1 MRLTKKSEDESVGE
15 EEVADTAEENLEEEV
30 EQLTQP
36 IIVLGG
42 RGSSEDEPPSMRTVG
57 LIGDLNEEK
66 SGEILS
72 GMLMMRHTGIK
83 KVPKDLDDLDA
94 GFDEVKQPMEFV
106 VSTHGGSASEMFG
119 IYDMMRFLQSEDFE
133 VNTVGIGKVMS
144 AGVLLLAA
152 GTKGNRRIG
161 KHTRVM
167 IHQVSSGHAGT
178 VSSMENEVAEIKNL
192 QEVYITCLAAETDMT
207 KRHIK
212 KLFNRKEDVY
222 ISAEQAVEYGIAD
235 EVF

>member
-1 MRLTKKSEDESVGE
+1 MINNNEK
-15 EEVADTAEENLEEEV
+15 DTAPADKQQSEETPESLQEKFS
-30 EQLTQP
+30 LLLP
-36 IIVLGG
+36 
-42 RGSSEDEPPSMRTVG
+42 
-57 LIGDLNEEK
+57 EEK
-66 SGEILS
+66 EVRCVTLMGDVTEEKAYDMIMALLLLSELS
-72 GMLMMRHTGIK
+72 GKEAPYDPIK
-83 KVPKDLDDLDA
+83 VYI
-94 GFDEVKQPMEFV
+94 
-106 VSTHGGSASEMFG
+106 STYGGSADEMFG

-133 VNTVGIGKVMS
+133 INTVGIGKVMS